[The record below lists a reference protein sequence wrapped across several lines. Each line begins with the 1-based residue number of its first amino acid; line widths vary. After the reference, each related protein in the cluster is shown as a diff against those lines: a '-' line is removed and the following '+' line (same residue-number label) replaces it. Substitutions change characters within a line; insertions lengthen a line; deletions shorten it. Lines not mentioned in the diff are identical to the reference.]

1 MSEPRLISPL
11 LDGFVM
17 GGPISDHD
25 GVRCCPAM
33 RENSDDK
40 YIVKVISIPAS
51 QVQLDALL
59 LSGAYRDKNAALA
72 YFKDLAD
79 STVKEAEVLKRLAK
93 LDGFASYEGWQIV
106 PKEQEVGYDVY
117 LLGSYKRS
125 LQKQM
130 SRQPMTHLGAVNLGL
145 DMCSALAVCR
155 RAGCLYVD
163 LKPENIYVFDEQ
175 TYRIG
180 DLGFVPLSSLRYASL
195 PEKYRSSFTAPE
207 ISDAYAALNTTID
220 IYALG
225 LILYQVYNNGVL
237 PFDGSA
243 PAAPLPAPMY
253 ADYEMAEI
261 ILKACAPKPEDRWQ
275 DPAEMGQALVSYMQ
289 RNGVNATLIVPLPGQ
304 DSAEEPVDE
313 CDTTEDIPQD
323 AAPMEFESSDES
335 TFPEEIHAPK
345 AEDTVP
351 PAEAAPVT
359 DGESQEE
366 DPAAEDDLTDLS
378 FIDGMVSD
386 ETAPT
391 EESAVDL
398 IDAELTEEASAI
410 LAQAD
415 ELIAHETPDPV
426 VAPGPID
433 VPMPDPI
440 AAEPEPEDAPE
451 DAEVTGVSAAEPAE
465 EAAPAAA
472 EPAADIPAEG
482 GSSQESEKPKKKKK
496 GRWLIIL
503 LVLAI
508 LAGLG
513 YGGYYFYE
521 NYYLQNIDALSLHYA
536 DSFLHVSITSQIPDE
551 DLTVYCTDTYGNAKF
566 SDVKDGSA
574 AFTDLK
580 PSTQYTIRVEM
591 AGFHKLTGKTEE
603 TYTTPAQT
611 NIASFSAKTGAENGS
626 VILTFTVDG
635 TDPTGGWVIT
645 YTADGEEAK
654 TEITDSHWTTIT
666 GLTPGKEYTFQLSS
680 NDQLDVAGTTELVY
694 TASNVI
700 TAQDLSIDSCADGA
714 LTVSWSAPEGAAVE
728 SWTVRC
734 YSDAGYDETLE
745 VTETTASFSNIDISS
760 AYNIDVTAAG
770 MTQNA
775 HAYMTANPITI
786 VSVLPDAGSALNL
799 QWGYDGADPA
809 GGWLVMCSVDGSA
822 IPDVIKTEA
831 NSLSL
836 SPLLPGSQYVFTFQA
851 ADGATVFNGSY
862 TYDAPEAP
870 TFSSYGVA
878 AEDMT
883 FKMLKR
889 PEKENWT
896 WYDAKNGPFVT
907 TFASGQKAS
916 FLVALDHWQDK
927 SRDEISIMYVI
938 RDENGTPVIVDTQ
951 TRVWNDMWNNGYCCM
966 DVPELPATA
975 GTYTLEIFF
984 NANLAATQEFTI
996 E

>member
-17 GGPISDHD
+17 GSPISDHN

-79 STVKEAEVLKRLAK
+79 GTVKEAEVLKRLAK
-93 LDGFASYEGWQIV
+93 LDGFTSYEGWQIL

-125 LQKQM
+125 LQKHLT
-130 SRQPMTHLGAVNLGL
+130 RQPMTHLGAVNLAL

-180 DLGFVPLSSLRYASL
+180 DLGFMPLSSLRYASL

-225 LILYQVYNNGVL
+225 LILYQIYNNGAL
-237 PFDGSA
+237 PFGGSA
-243 PAAPLPAPMY
+243 PAELLPAPMY

-289 RNGVNATLIVPLPGQ
+289 RNGVNATPIVPLPGQ
-304 DSAEEPVDE
+304 DSAEAPAGEP
-313 CDTTEDIPQD
+313 DTTEDIPQD
-323 AAPMEFESSDES
+323 AALMEFESSDES
-335 TFPEEIHAPK
+335 ASAEEIPPPE
-345 AEDTVP
+345 AEDTAP
-351 PAEAAPVT
+351 LAEAAPVP

-366 DPAAEDDLTDLS
+366 DPAAEDDLADLS
-378 FIDGMVSD
+378 FIDGMIAD

-391 EESAVDL
+391 EESTLDL
-398 IDAELTEEASAI
+398 TGTALTEEVSAI

-415 ELIAHETPDPV
+415 ELIAHETPEPV
-426 VAPGPID
+426 VAPDPID
-433 VPMPDPI
+433 VPIPDPI
-440 AAEPEPEDAPE
+440 VTEPQLESTPEDTETLESAIEESAGEDAP
-451 DAEVTGVSAAEPAE
+451 AAE
-465 EAAPAAA
+465 
-472 EPAADIPAEG
+472 DIPAAENA
-482 GSSQESEKPKKKKK
+482 SQELKKPIKKKKL
-496 GRWLIIL
+496 RWLIIL
-503 LVLAI
+503 LVLAL
-508 LAGLG
+508 LAGIG
-513 YGGYYFYE
+513 YGGYYFYQ
-521 NYYLQNIDALSLHYA
+521 NYYLQTIDALSLHYA
-536 DSFLHVSITSQIPDE
+536 DSFIHVTITSQIPDE
-551 DLTVYCTDTYGNAKF
+551 DLTVYCTDTYGNAKP
-566 SDVKDGSA
+566 SAVKDGSA

-591 AGFHKLTGKTEE
+591 AGFHKLVGKTEE

-611 NIASFSAKTGAENGS
+611 NIASFSAKTGAEDGS

-635 TDPTGGWVIT
+635 TDPEGGWVIT
-645 YTADGEEAK
+645 YTAEGEEAK

-666 GLTPGKEYTFQLSS
+666 GLTAGKEYTFQLSS

-700 TAQDLSIDSCADGA
+700 TAQDLAIVSCADGV
-714 LTVSWSAPEGAAVE
+714 LTVSWSAPAGVTVE

-745 VTETTASFSNIDISS
+745 VTETTASFSNIDTSN

-775 HAYMTANPITI
+775 HTYMTANPITI
-786 VSVLPDAGSALNL
+786 VSVLPNAGSALDL
-799 QWGYDGADPA
+799 QWGYDGADPE
-809 GGWLVMCSVDGSA
+809 GGWLVMCSVDGST
-822 IPDVIKTEA
+822 IPDVFKAET
-831 NSLSL
+831 NSLAI

-851 ADGATVFNGSY
+851 ADGATIFNDRY
-862 TYDAPEAP
+862 TYDAPEASP
-870 TFSSYGVA
+870 FSSYGVA
-878 AEDMT
+878 AKDMT

-984 NANLAATQEFTI
+984 NSNLAATQEFTI